1 MGAGLLVSLT
11 LFLSPASAREACW
24 SGWGYFV
31 EPDSLAFR
39 SERLLLVTDGPADWV
54 PGSRIALYPLDPET
68 GRREPGAGAVVI
80 RPRQPS
86 FASRNGNRTVDDV
99 AAVAGRELRLMLGMT
114 RIGPASAAAS
124 QRTLDWACGRGG

>member
-1 MGAGLLVSLT
+1 M
-11 LFLSPASAREACW
+11 
-24 SGWGYFV
+24 
-31 EPDSLAFR
+31 
-39 SERLLLVTDGPADWV
+39 TDGPADWV

-68 GRREPGAGAVVI
+68 GRREPGRSAVVI

-124 QRTLDWACGRGG
+124 QRTLAWACGRGG